1 MGALNMNMNMNM
13 NMAAGILAGS
23 GGSPTRVRYNS
34 QDWWKY
40 INVGDLLVPG
50 SPGLM
55 NFPANWDA
63 DLRSYIYLAEFLNTP
78 GMGGVPAW
86 QAKVD
91 LELGPLVPPHLD
103 PNLETEIQGILTVA
117 LDREDRFLEIIDQHQ
132 AEGAISYFSGMLMAD
147 PSRYPQ
153 TNLLIHAARRVGE
166 HVVMCL
172 KEKYRCPRPSQLC
185 AGIVPMIDPPCT
197 PSFPSG
203 HSLQA
208 QLIYRCLAA
217 ATPPMQPAH
226 LLADL
231 ADRIGRNRIIAGLH
245 FPKDHTTGQAV
256 ADVCFPLLR
265 TGTNFGTLLIA
276 ATDELKSLS

>member
-1 MGALNMNMNMNM
+1 M
-13 NMAAGILAGS
+13 
-23 GGSPTRVRYNS
+23 
-34 QDWWKY
+34 
-40 INVGDLLVPG
+40 
-50 SPGLM
+50 
-55 NFPANWDA
+55 
-63 DLRSYIYLAEFLNTP
+63 
-78 GMGGVPAW
+78 
-86 QAKVD
+86 
-91 LELGPLVPPHLD
+91 
-103 PNLETEIQGILTVA
+103 A

-132 AEGAISYFSGMLMAD
+132 AEGAMSYFSGMLMAD
-147 PSRYPQ
+147 PSRYPL

-172 KEKYRCPRPSQLC
+172 KENYRCPRPSQLC
-185 AGIVPMIDPPCT
+185 AGIVPLIDPPCT

-208 QLIYRCLAA
+208 QLIYRCLEA

-256 ADVCFPLLR
+256 ADVCFSLLNTQPLFNDLVNKAR
-265 TGTNFGTLLIA
+265 A
-276 ATDELKSLS
+276 ELASVL